1 MIGFRVDAN
10 ETIATG
16 HLMRCLS
23 IAEICRKKGEECLFL
38 LAEAKETNRI
48 EARGFSYTILHS
60 DWKNMEGE
68 LEYLFDIIQ
77 EKKIRK
83 MVVDSYQA
91 TVEYLSRLE
100 NKVPVLYIDD
110 MEQEVYPVSAVLH
123 YGINSAS
130 ESYLKKYKE
139 CNISVL
145 AGMQYIPLREEFMP
159 EKHKTAERKDRIMIT
174 TGGTDPFHIAERFLN
189 YCIDSK
195 ESSVLRNYEFDV
207 IVGALYDDLTGLE
220 RLAEKHREIH
230 LHQNVS
236 NMSDYMY
243 RCRAAVSAGG
253 TTLYELCACGIPTI
267 CFSFSDNQKPG
278 TVAFGDCGVMAY
290 AGDARETDVVKGL
303 FLGLE
308 ELFTDRELYDR
319 RQKLMQELVDGKG
332 SERIAFFLSTME
344 H

>member
-38 LAEAKETNRI
+38 LAEAKETDRI
-48 EARGFSYTILHS
+48 EARDFSYTILHS
-60 DWKNMEGE
+60 DWKNMESE
-68 LEYLFDIIQ
+68 LECLPGIIQ

-91 TVEYLSRLE
+91 TVEYLKKLE
-100 NKVPVLYIDD
+100 NNVPVLYIDD
-110 MEQEVYPVSAVLH
+110 MDKELYPVSAVLH
-123 YGINSAS
+123 YGIASAG
-130 ESYLKKYKE
+130 ENYLKKYRE
-139 CNISVL
+139 RNISVL

-159 EKHKTAERKDRIMIT
+159 DKHKVTERKERIMIT
-174 TGGTDPFHIAERFLN
+174 TGGTDPFHIAEKLLER
-189 YCIDSK
+189 CIASK
-195 ESSVLRNYEFDV
+195 ESSVFRSYEFDV
-207 IVGALYDDLTGLE
+207 IVGALYDDPVALE

-230 LHQNVS
+230 LHRNVT

-243 RCRAAVSAGG
+243 GCRAAVSAGG
-253 TTLYELCACGIPTI
+253 TTLYELCACGIPTV

-278 TVAFGDCGVMAY
+278 TTAFGDCDVMTY
-290 AGDARETDVVKGL
+290 VGDARETDVVKGL
-303 FLGLE
+303 FLGLD
-308 ELFTDRELYDR
+308 ELLTDRELYDK

-332 SERIAFFLSTME
+332 AERIADYLLS
-344 H
+344 